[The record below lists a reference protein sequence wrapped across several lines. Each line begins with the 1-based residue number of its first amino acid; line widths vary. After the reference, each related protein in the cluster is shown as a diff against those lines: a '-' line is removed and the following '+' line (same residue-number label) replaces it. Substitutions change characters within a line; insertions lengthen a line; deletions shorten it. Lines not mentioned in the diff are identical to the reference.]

1 MGFEDILKSLA
12 EILTEANKAENN
24 AIQKKFLRTL
34 SKIEKDIR
42 IQKKRDKAYLIIGVV
57 ISSVFSAILG
67 YLLGTF
73 F

>member
-1 MGFEDILKSLA
+1 LGFEDILKSLA

-24 AIQKKFLRTL
+24 AIQKKFWRKL

-42 IQKKRDKAYLIIGVV
+42 LQKKRDKTYLIIGVV

-67 YLLGTF
+67 YLLGKF

>member
-24 AIQKKFLRTL
+24 AIQKKFLRRL
-34 SKIEKDIR
+34 NKIEKDIR

-57 ISSVFSAILG
+57 ISSVLSAILG
-67 YLLGTF
+67 YLLGNF

>member
-24 AIQKKFLRTL
+24 AIQKKFLRRL
-34 SKIEKDIR
+34 SKLEKDIR
-42 IQKKRDKAYLIIGVV
+42 NQKKRDKAYLIIGVV

>member
-1 MGFEDILKSLA
+1 MGFEDILKSIA

>member
-24 AIQKKFLRTL
+24 AIQKKFLRRL
-34 SKIEKDIR
+34 NKIDKDIR

>member
-24 AIQKKFLRTL
+24 AIQKKFLRRL

-42 IQKKRDKAYLIIGVV
+42 VQKKRDKAYLIIGVV
-57 ISSVFSAILG
+57 ISSVLSAILG

>member
-24 AIQKKFLRTL
+24 AIQKKFLRRL

-42 IQKKRDKAYLIIGVV
+42 NQKKRDKAYLIIGVV

>member
-24 AIQKKFLRTL
+24 AIQKKFLSRL
-34 SKIEKDIR
+34 SKIEKNIR

-67 YLLGTF
+67 YLLGAF

>member
-24 AIQKKFLRTL
+24 AIQKKFLSRL
-34 SKIEKDIR
+34 SKIEKNIR

>member
-24 AIQKKFLRTL
+24 AIQKKFLRRL

-42 IQKKRDKAYLIIGVV
+42 VQKKRDKAYLIIGVV
-57 ISSVFSAILG
+57 ISSVLSALLG
-67 YLLGTF
+67 YLFGTF